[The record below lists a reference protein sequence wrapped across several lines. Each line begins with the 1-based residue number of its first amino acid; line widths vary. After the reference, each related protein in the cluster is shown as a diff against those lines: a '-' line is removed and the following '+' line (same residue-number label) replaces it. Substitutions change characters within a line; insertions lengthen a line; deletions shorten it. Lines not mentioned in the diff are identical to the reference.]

1 MKQKVVD
8 RIIAMIEN
16 CRSNLNQVG
25 ICRALF
31 TDLSEAFDCLLHD
44 SLLAKLEAY
53 GFTYESLN
61 LINRYL
67 THRKQRTKIT
77 SSYSSFLDLLIGV
90 TQGSIH
96 GPLLFNIFISGL
108 FLFLDDN
115 NVPIYAD
122 DATPYAMKENTLKV
136 LKEIEDKVAF
146 VFNWFSANYFQ
157 THPKKSHFLFKWRS

>member
-53 GFTYESLN
+53 GFT
-61 LINRYL
+61 
-67 THRKQRTKIT
+67 
-77 SSYSSFLDLLIGV
+77 
-90 TQGSIH
+90 
-96 GPLLFNIFISGL
+96 
-108 FLFLDDN
+108 
-115 NVPIYAD
+115 
-122 DATPYAMKENTLKV
+122 
-136 LKEIEDKVAF
+136 
-146 VFNWFSANYFQ
+146 
-157 THPKKSHFLFKWRS
+157 

>member
-44 SLLAKLEAY
+44 SLLAKL
-53 GFTYESLN
+53 ESLN

-108 FLFLDDN
+108 FLFPDDN

-122 DATPYAMKENTLKV
+122 NATPCAIKENTLKV
-136 LKEIEDKVAF
+136 LKEIEDKVAC
-146 VFNWFSANYFQ
+146 VFNWIQ
-157 THPKKSHFLFKWRS
+157 LTILKKTQRNFIFF

>member
-8 RIIAMIEN
+8 RIIAMIEKW
-16 CRSNLNQVG
+16 RSNLNQVG

-31 TDLSEAFDCLLHD
+31 TDVSEAFDCLLHD

-61 LINRYL
+61 LIHRYL

-108 FLFLDDN
+108 FLFPDDN

-122 DATPYAMKENTLKV
+122 NATPCAIKENTLKV
-136 LKEIEDKVAF
+136 LKEIEDKVAC
-146 VFNWFSANYFQ
+146 VFNWIQ
-157 THPKKSHFLFKWRS
+157 LTILKKTQRNFIFF

>member
-1 MKQKVVD
+1 M
-8 RIIAMIEN
+8 
-16 CRSNLNQVG
+16 
-25 ICRALF
+25 
-31 TDLSEAFDCLLHD
+31 DLSKFFDCLANDFLP
-44 SLLAKLEAY
+44 ARLEAY
-53 GFTYESLN
+53 GFTYQSLK
-61 LINRYL
+61 LINRYI
-67 THRKQRTKIT
+67 TDRKYRTEIT
-77 SSYSSFLDLLIGV
+77 SSYSSFLDLLIEV